1 MKSNRFRFRHST
13 VYKNSKGR
21 IVKRE
26 DTMFGGTAYHL
37 EDANGNYVP
46 GKAYAYVIGQLEN
59 EFNSIEV
66 NDLLWELSHDKSID
80 LKPYHLTRTLSY

>member
-1 MKSNRFRFRHST
+1 MKTNRNRFKHSI

-37 EDANGNYVP
+37 EDTDGNYVQEI
-46 GKAYAYVIGQLEN
+46 YVPFKVSDYL
-59 EFNSIEV
+59 
-66 NDLLWELSHDKSID
+66 
-80 LKPYHLTRTLSY
+80 

>member
-1 MKSNRFRFRHST
+1 MKSNRNRFRHST

-37 EDANGNYVP
+37 EDANGNYVQEIAVP
-46 GKAYAYVIGQLEN
+46 FKISDYL
-59 EFNSIEV
+59 
-66 NDLLWELSHDKSID
+66 
-80 LKPYHLTRTLSY
+80 

>member
-1 MKSNRFRFRHST
+1 MKTNRNRFKHNI

-37 EDANGNYVP
+37 EDADGNYVQEI
-46 GKAYAYVIGQLEN
+46 YVPFKVSDYL
-59 EFNSIEV
+59 
-66 NDLLWELSHDKSID
+66 
-80 LKPYHLTRTLSY
+80 